1 MKKKARIYPGI
12 AAPRSDRAAIFRH
25 FFWNLPKTFYFCL
38 RMKGD

>member
-1 MKKKARIYPGI
+1 MKQKARIYPGI
-12 AAPRSDRAAIFRH
+12 AARSLRGAAIFRH